1 MKSRTLK
8 RIALLTGGML
18 LAASLH
24 LTAAEAD
31 KHESKVVALVNG
43 QPITQ
48 EMVDIF
54 ASKMKTRSGK
64 GDVQAQALDELIKI
78 TLITQDAEK
87 KGLDKDPSVQRQLD
101 WYRRSVLFNAGL
113 RDYLKKHPITQADI
127 KKRYDE
133 KVEHFD
139 GTEYKARHI
148 LVKTEDEAK
157 KLIGELKKGA
167 DFAELAKKHSTGPT
181 GKNGGDLGWFSASQ
195 MVEPFADAVRK
206 MKKGEISD
214 KPVKTQF
221 GWHVIKLEDT
231 RKVDPPSLEE
241 MERKIRAELQNE
253 RIKAYLDELGKQAK
267 IEIKDSRFKKKR

>member
-1 MKSRTLK
+1 MKTPHALK
-8 RIALLTGGML
+8 RLALLTGGL
-18 LAASLH
+18 LFAASMNL
-24 LTAAEAD
+24 AVAETGKKD
-31 KHESKVVALVNG
+31 SGVVATVNG

-48 EMVDIF
+48 DMIDIF
-54 ASKMKTRSGK
+54 ASKMKSRGGK

-87 KGLDKDPSVQRQLD
+87 KGLDKDPSVQRQLE

-113 RDYLKKHPITQADI
+113 RDYLKKHPITEDDI
-127 KKRYDE
+127 RKRYDE
-133 KVEHFD
+133 KVKHFD

-157 KLIGELKKGA
+157 KLIDELKKGA
-167 DFAELAKKHSTGPT
+167 DFAELARKHSTGPT
-181 GKNGGDLGWFSASQ
+181 GKNGGDLGWFSANQ
-195 MVEPFADAVRK
+195 MVKPFADAVAK
-206 MKKGEISD
+206 MKKGQISD

-253 RIKAYLDELGKQAK
+253 RIKAYLDELGKQAS
-267 IEIKDSRFKKKR
+267 IEIRDPRFKK

>member
-1 MKSRTLK
+1 MKPQALK

-18 LAASLH
+18 LAASMQ
-24 LTAAEAD
+24 LTAADAKKDENG
-31 KHESKVVALVNG
+31 VVAVVNG

-48 EMVDIF
+48 DMVDIF
-54 ASKMKTRSGK
+54 ASKMKSRGGK
-64 GDVQAQALDELIKI
+64 GDTQAQALDELIKI

-127 KKRYDE
+127 KQRYEE
-133 KVEHFD
+133 KVKHFD

-157 KLIGELKKGA
+157 KLIEELKKGA

-181 GKNGGDLGWFSASQ
+181 GKNGGDLGWFSANQ
-195 MVEPFADAVRK
+195 MVKPFADAVKK
-206 MKKGEISD
+206 MKKGEVSD

-267 IEIKDSRFKKKR
+267 IEIKDPRFKKKQ